1 MYRRPASKYKRS
13 PYAKKR
19 DEEEEDLPAIVES
32 EDIAM
37 PNEAEIPG
45 LPLADPGS
53 DDMSLFRLLGHDFF
67 LDDIIL
73 IGLLLILIQEN
84 VQDELLLIIIVYI
97 LLF

>member
-1 MYRRPASKYKRS
+1 MYRRPASRYKRA

-19 DEEEEDLPAIVES
+19 DEEQEELPVVVES

-37 PNEAEIPG
+37 PNEAEIPA
-45 LPLADPGS
+45 LHLS
-53 DDMSLFRLLGHDFF
+53 DSGTDNMSAFRLLGHDFF

-84 VQDELLLIIIVYI
+84 VQDELLLIVIVYI

>member
-1 MYRRPASKYKRS
+1 MYRRPASRYKRT

-19 DEEEEDLPAIVES
+19 EEEQEELPVVVES

-37 PNEAEIPG
+37 PNEAEIPA
-45 LPLADPGS
+45 LPLADDGT
-53 DDMSLFRLLGHDFF
+53 DMSAIRLMGHDFF

-73 IGLLLILIQEN
+73 IGLLIILIQEN
-84 VQDELLLIIIVYI
+84 VQDELLLIVIVYI